1 MALSPGTRIGHY
13 DVTALLGEGG
23 MGQVWRATDTQ
34 LNRQVALKI
43 LPDTFASDPDRLARF
58 TREAQILASL
68 NHPNIGSIYGL
79 EEGEGGKFR
88 ALVLELVE
96 GPTLADRI
104 KQGPVPLDEALPIAK
119 QIAEA
124 LEAAHEQGV
133 IHRDLKPANIKVRED
148 GTVKVL
154 DFGLAKAFQPD
165 ASDQSDSPTMTVAA
179 TQQGMV
185 LGTAAYMSPEQAKG
199 KTADRRA
206 DIWAFGCVLYELLTG
221 TSPFTGDNVSEI
233 LAGVIKSEPHLEAL
247 PDATPA
253 RLRQVVRRCL
263 EKEPRERVQA
273 IGDVRLAMDG
283 AFETPAS
290 PTGAPTPAGSRR
302 LTPVVTFVAGI
313 LLAGGAF
320 WGLTDGQPTA
330 PGRVIRYVV
339 APPDGYLI
347 GPNSGEALSPDGHR
361 LVYSATDAGGLRR
374 LFLLERDQVDAVPL
388 AGTEDGSQPFFSPD
402 GAWIGFAA
410 GTALKTLSLAGG
422 PANTLATGDTIVLGA
437 AWGPDDTIAYNFGD
451 GLLEVDT
458 AGGDPRRLTTPA
470 AGENHVG
477 PRFLPDGSGI
487 VFTLS
492 TGPSIEEKQLALF
505 SRDTGEHET
514 LIAGTQPQ
522 VLPTGHLLFGRAGS
536 LWAAAF
542 DHARGEITGPA
553 VLVVD
558 DLQVNVPGGWA
569 HYAVAADGTLAYLP
583 STGVSSPT
591 QLVWVDRQ
599 GLFDRAPVSGLGS
612 GRLLSVALSSAG
624 DRLAVT
630 LNSMIRDEL
639 WTYDVGTQTP
649 TRLTIDGRA
658 PLWSPDGDYLV
669 YFSTEAG
676 REGLHRQRWDGSGE
690 AELLYRPAG
699 ATALPQAWLPDGSAL
714 VFDERDETMD
724 VDINLLSM
732 DAEHVVTAL
741 VATEFN
747 EGGAT
752 FAPNGRWIAYSS
764 DRSGVDEVYVRPFP
778 GLDRLTPIS
787 TGGGLEPRWGPDGRE
802 LFYRRPDGEL
812 HVVAVDTDAGEIVV
826 ESDLVFEGVR
836 PGALLEG
843 LRTYDID
850 PSGARVIS
858 IAFTRGSDAQGGLII
873 VENWIEELRERVPIP

>member
-1 MALSPGTRIGHY
+1 MPLEPGTTVGPYNVAAKI
-13 DVTALLGEGG
+13 GEGG
-23 MGQVWRATDTQ
+23 MGEVYQARDTK
-34 LNRQVALKI
+34 LDRDVALKV
-43 LPDTFASDPDRLARF
+43 LPEAFTSDPDRLARF
-58 TREAQILASL
+58 EREAKVLASL

-79 EEGEGGKFR
+79 EEAEGVK

-104 KQGPVPLDEALPIAK
+104 KQGPIPIDEALPIAK

-133 IHRDLKPANIKVRED
+133 IHRDLKPANVKVKED

-154 DFGLAKAFQPD
+154 DFGLAKAMAGD
-165 ASDQSDSPTMTVAA
+165 SGSDQSDSPTMTVAA
-179 TQQGMV
+179 TQQGLI

-199 KTADRRA
+199 KPVDKRA
-206 DIWAFGCVLYELLTG
+206 DIWAFGGVLYEMLTG
-221 TSPFTGDNVSEI
+221 TCPFAGDNVSEI
-233 LAGVIKSEPHLEAL
+233 LAGVIKSDPNLEAL

-263 EKEPRERVQA
+263 EKEPRARLQA
-273 IGDVRLAMDG
+273 IGDVRLAMEG
-283 AFETPAS
+283 AFETAAS
-290 PTGAPTPAGSRR
+290 PTGAPTPTGSRY
-302 LTPVVTFVAGI
+302 LTPVVTFVAGA

-320 WGLTDGQPTA
+320 WGLTGNQSTA
-330 PGRVIRYVV
+330 PERVIRNVV
-339 APPDGYLI
+339 APPDGYVI

-402 GAWIGFAA
+402 GAWIGFAS

-437 AWGPDDTIAYNFGD
+437 AWGPDGTIAYNFGD
-451 GLLEVDT
+451 GLFEVDA
-458 AGGDPRRLTTPA
+458 AGGDPRRLTTPV

-505 SRDTGEHET
+505 SRDTGEHEI

-522 VLPTGHLLFGRAGS
+522 VLPTGHLLFGRASS

-553 VLVVD
+553 VPVVD

-569 HYAVAADGTLAYLP
+569 HYAVAAEDGTLAYLP

-599 GLFDRAPVSGLGS
+599 GLIDRAPVSGLGS
-612 GRLLSVALSSAG
+612 GRLLSVALSPAG

-649 TRLTIDGRA
+649 TRLTINGRA
-658 PLWSPDGDYLV
+658 PLWSPDGAQLV
-669 YFSTEAG
+669 YFSTQVG
-676 REGLHRQRWDGSGE
+676 GEGLYRQRWDGSGE

-699 ATALPQAWLPDGSAL
+699 ATAFPQAWLPDGSAL

-747 EGGAT
+747 EVGAT

-778 GLDRLTPIS
+778 GLDSLTPIS
-787 TGGGLEPRWGPDGRE
+787 IGGGLEPRWGPGGRE

-812 HVVAVDTDAGEIVV
+812 HVVAVDTDAPEIVV

-850 PSGARVIS
+850 PRGARVIS
-858 IAFTRGSDAQGGLII
+858 IAFSRGTNARGGLII
-873 VENWIEELRERVPIP
+873 VEKWFQELKRLVPIN